1 MIHCILLFPF
11 VISLCTVQVSEEKVS
26 RVEAY
31 VLFYRRKHPLQ
42 PLQRILKQI
51 EAVTVHN
58 AAQTATAGK
67 GVRYVSRHW
76 IKKMEVLGRPEPID
90 NRDLCC
96 PHGMPKPLPK
106 VKRRTDAS
114 RVNWSRL

>member
-1 MIHCILLFPF
+1 MQLPFGCLLRGLIDSLHLLFF
-11 VISLCTVQVSEEKVS
+11 CYLLIIQVSEEKVS

-106 VKRRTDAS
+106 VR
-114 RVNWSRL
+114 